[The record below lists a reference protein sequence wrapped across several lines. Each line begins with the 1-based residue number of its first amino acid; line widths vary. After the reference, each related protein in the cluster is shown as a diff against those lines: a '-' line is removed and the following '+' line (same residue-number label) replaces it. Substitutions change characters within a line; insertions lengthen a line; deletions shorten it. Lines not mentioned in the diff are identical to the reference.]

1 MAAERSI
8 TGNRQKETLENFR
21 KYLVPSM
28 LSMMLMAVYTFT
40 DTFVVGQ
47 KLGAVALGAMGVC
60 TPVLTV
66 TYAFG
71 FLFGMGGCSRYAI
84 AVGQDKREKA
94 DRIFSTAVFATIVF
108 GVAAAVIL
116 NLFARPFA
124 FFLGANS
131 SNIQYVMPYLRVML
145 VYIPGFMMDIVMLCF
160 MKNEGHPTI
169 AMIAT
174 VTGTGMNVVLDF
186 LFVFGLGWG
195 MFGAAFATALCSGLG
210 CGLNIV
216 FAYAKKMHIRF
227 RRSAVSLEE
236 ILPTVSNGASVLVLE
251 SSSGIVTFVYI
262 AQSQKLYGTDGA
274 AVYTIIMNWS
284 LICIN
289 LVMGIAQAAQ
299 PLLGFA
305 YGKGKM
311 DHVREYRRYALA
323 GAAALGIL
331 FLLVGY
337 TMTGS
342 LVSVFASDNRTV
354 LKLAGEGFRLYLP
367 AYLLMGPGI
376 VLGYYFQSLG
386 MAGQSLAVM
395 LSRGILFPCVLAFA
409 MPLLF
414 GAAGLWMAVPA
425 AELITSVLAFVLFK
439 KFEKKPEAHPVSAD

>member
-145 VYIPGFMMDIVMLCF
+145 MYIPGFMMDIVMLCF

-323 GAAALGIL
+323 GATALGIL

-337 TMTGS
+337 TM
-342 LVSVFASDNRTV
+342 TV

-367 AYLLMGPGI
+367 SYLLMGPGI
-376 VLGYYFQSLG
+376 MLGYYFQSLG
-386 MAGQSLAVM
+386 LAGQSLAVM

-439 KFEKKPEAHPVSAD
+439 KFEKKPASHPV

>member
-84 AVGQDKREKA
+84 AVGQNNREKA

-131 SNIQYVMPYLRVML
+131 SNIQYVMSYLRVML

-160 MKNEGHPTI
+160 MKNEDHPTI

-174 VTGTGMNVVLDF
+174 ITGTGMNVALDF
-186 LFVFGLGWG
+186 LFVFGFGWG

-216 FAYAKKMHIRF
+216 FAYAEKMHMTYKVMPDLPDSIPEDP
-227 RRSAVSLEE
+227 AKVLMVSLDEHDRLE
-236 ILPTVSNGASVLVLE
+236 QFRQDISGWAKGRISVFFSNQWYLE
-251 SSSGIVTFVYI
+251 FVREGISKGFAVRYI
-262 AQSQKLYGTDGA
+262 ASH
-274 AVYTIIMNWS
+274 
-284 LICIN
+284 
-289 LVMGIAQAAQ
+289 
-299 PLLGFA
+299 LGVP
-305 YGKGKM
+305 M
-311 DHVREYRRYALA
+311 E
-323 GAAALGIL
+323 
-331 FLLVGY
+331 
-337 TMTGS
+337 
-342 LVSVFASDNRTV
+342 NTV
-354 LKLAGEGFRLYLP
+354 
-367 AYLLMGPGI
+367 
-376 VLGYYFQSLG
+376 
-386 MAGQSLAVM
+386 
-395 LSRGILFPCVLAFA
+395 
-409 MPLLF
+409 
-414 GAAGLWMAVPA
+414 AAGDAENDIAMLKAAHIGCAMANATDEVKKA
-425 AELITSVLAFVLFK
+425 ADYVTVRDCEHSGVAEIID
-439 KFEKKPEAHPVSAD
+439 KFIL